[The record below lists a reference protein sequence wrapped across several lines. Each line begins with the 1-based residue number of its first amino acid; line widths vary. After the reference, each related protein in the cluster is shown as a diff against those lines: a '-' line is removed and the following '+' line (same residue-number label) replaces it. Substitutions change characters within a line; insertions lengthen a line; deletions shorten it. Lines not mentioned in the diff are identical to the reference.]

1 MDPEQTT
8 TSSESSLS
16 TPQAPKPRGAKYLDP
31 ETLSQ
36 IGSLDVVARQ
46 VVEGLRIGQ
55 HKSPVRGISS
65 EFSAYRQYVQGDET
79 RHIDWKAYAR
89 CDRYYIKLF
98 DAETNFIANL
108 LLDASQS
115 MTYSSGKISKLEYAK
130 YLAASLAYLVVDQGD
145 SAGVGIFDGKLQN
158 YIAPK
163 SNMQILHDISNELE
177 KVDPQPRTNVG
188 AVLHD
193 FAHRM
198 NRRGFVM
205 LFSDLFDNTE
215 EFIQGLSHLRFGGHN
230 VILFHVLDPYEIEF
244 PLNGMWKFMG
254 LEGEG
259 EVITQPGRVRANYL
273 KELEEFVGGI
283 RKACAKAQVD
293 YVLVNTRDPVEQT
306 ITNYLLQRTA
316 LAKTR

>member
-16 TPQAPKPRGAKYLDP
+16 TPQAPKPRVAKYLDP

-145 SAGVGIFDGKLQN
+145 SAGLGIFDGKLQN

-215 EFIQGLSHLRFGGHN
+215 EFIQGLNHLRFGGHN

>member
-145 SAGVGIFDGKLQN
+145 SAGLGIFDGKLQN

-163 SNMQILHDISNELE
+163 SNMQILHDISSELE

>member
-16 TPQAPKPRGAKYLDP
+16 TPQAPKPRVAKYLDP

-215 EFIQGLSHLRFGGHN
+215 EFIQGLNHLRFGGHN